1 MSPVLQVFLLIN
13 VFIVGIIATIA
24 LQHALAHFRQKDKK
38 PVEQQLPKL
47 PPAIRQQLLDEAE
60 AKFRKQ
66 VDDSTAVLQKDIEKT
81 AADLSAQMT
90 RIGGEIIA
98 TEMKRYRESL
108 ESLRKQTEAT
118 ISQAQTGVAEHQTDI
133 SKRLE
138 ELRAQTEENVK
149 QELAAEKEHLAAQID
164 TKLADAVSSFLV
176 ETLQHN
182 VDLGAQADY
191 MVAMLDEHKEELA
204 KEIRNEL

>member
-1 MSPVLQVFLLIN
+1 MSPLLQVFLFIN
-13 VFIVGIIATIA
+13 VFIVGVVATIA
-24 LQHALAHFRQKDKK
+24 IQHALAHFRQKDKK
-38 PVEQQLPKL
+38 PVEQRLPKL

-81 AADLSAQMT
+81 AVDLSAQMT

-138 ELRAQTEENVK
+138 ELRAQSEDKVK
-149 QELAAEKEHLAAQID
+149 QELAAEKEHLAQQID